1 MATLI
6 NIGVTGLTAS
16 QTALSTTGNNITNA
30 NTPGYSRQRVNLE
43 ALPEQYTGS
52 GYIGAGV
59 QVQGV
64 SRVVEQFLIGQ
75 LRTNTANYNEA
86 DTLATQFER
95 LDSLLA
101 DSSTGVAP
109 ALQNLFDSVQQ
120 ASQDPTSVAV
130 RQVVLSTAGSLTQ
143 RFSSLYGQLQ
153 DQKDNVSQQLT
164 ALTGQVS
171 SLAQSI
177 AKLNQDISD
186 RAFSPG
192 VQPNELLDNR
202 DELLRQLSEL
212 VDVQVVDQHNG
223 MLNIFVGSGQPLV
236 VGNQANLL
244 KTGAAIDDP
253 SRTEVFFSNGIGSQA
268 VGSLLT
274 GGKIGGLIKYRDTNL
289 ANALNLLGRVA
300 LSFADSMNNQQK
312 LGLDLNGN
320 FGRSLFTDI
329 NSVAAQVTR
338 VTPSGNNAPP
348 ADRVLGV
355 FIDNAANLTD
365 SDYKLTFS
373 SATAYTLTRTSD
385 GVAVASGALVGSAG
399 TVNTTDG
406 FRIDITSGS
415 YTAGDS
421 FLIQPT
427 RQGARDIAVAL
438 QRPEEL
444 AFAQPISTDATLSN
458 RGGGTISGGT
468 VLSVYQS
475 DGVTLQPT
483 FATSN
488 TLSPPLLVRFNS
500 PATTYDILNN
510 SIPGAPVAIAGLS
523 GLAFTA
529 GQTNTVTIND
539 PVTGDPVYSFALA
552 GNPAAGDQFT
562 IKFNLN
568 GSSDNRNALALA
580 GLKLAKTIGGNLT
593 YSDAYGQLVSSV
605 GARTAELKI
614 NRDAADTLVAQA
626 QTSRDSVSGVNLDEE
641 AANLVRFEQAY
652 NASAQVISIA
662 RSIFDTLLATFR

>member
-329 NSVAAQVTR
+329 NSAAAQVTR

>member
-329 NSVAAQVTR
+329 NSAAAQVTR

-523 GLAFTA
+523 GLAFTP

>member
-16 QTALSTTGNNITNA
+16 QTALTTTGNNITNA
-30 NTPGYSRQRVNLE
+30 NTPGYSRQRVNLVTQ
-43 ALPEQYTGS
+43 PEQYTGS

-59 QVQGV
+59 QVQGI

-75 LRTNTANYNEA
+75 LRTNTANFNEA

-101 DSSTGVAP
+101 DSSTGIAP
-109 ALQNLFDSVQQ
+109 SLQNLFDSIQQ
-120 ASQDPTSVAV
+120 ASQDPTSIAV
-130 RQVVLSTAGSLTQ
+130 RQVVLGTAGSLTQ

-153 DQKDNVSQQLT
+153 DQSNSVGQQLT

-186 RAFSPG
+186 RSFAPG

-212 VDVQVVDQHNG
+212 VDVQVVDQNNG
-223 MLNIFVGSGQPLV
+223 MVNVFVGSGQPLV
-236 VGNQANLL
+236 VGNQSNQLSTA
-244 KTGAAIDDP
+244 AAIDDP
-253 SRTEVFFSNGIGSQA
+253 SRVEVVFSNGIGSQA

-289 ANALNLLGRVA
+289 SNALNLLGRVA
-300 LSFADSMNNQQK
+300 LTFADSMNKQQK

-320 FGRSLFTDI
+320 FGHSLFTDI
-329 NSVAAQVTR
+329 NSTTAQLTR
-338 VTPSGNNAPP
+338 VTPSGNNALP
-348 ADRVLGV
+348 ADRQLGV
-355 FIDNAANLTD
+355 YINNTANLTD

-373 SATAYTLTRTSD
+373 SATAYSLVRSSD
-385 GVAVASGALVGSAG
+385 GVAVATGALAG
-399 TVNTTDG
+399 FPATINTADG
-406 FRIDITSGS
+406 FRVDITAGS
-415 YTAGDS
+415 YAAGDS

-444 AFAQPISTDATLSN
+444 ALAQPISTDATLSN
-458 RGGGTISGGT
+458 RGGGTISAGSI
-468 VLSVYQS
+468 LSVYQS
-475 DGVTLQPT
+475 NGTTLQPT
-483 FATSN
+483 FATPN

-510 SIPGAPVAIAGLS
+510 TNPAAPVAIAGLS
-523 GLAFTA
+523 GLAFTP
-529 GQTNTVTIND
+529 GQANTVMIND
-539 PVTGDPVYSFALA
+539 PVTGNPVYSFSLA

-562 IKFNLN
+562 VNFNRV
-568 GSSDNRNALALA
+568 GSSDNRNAVALA
-580 GLKLAKTIGGNLT
+580 NLKLAKTIGGNLT

-614 NRDAADTLVAQA
+614 NRDAADTLVVQA
-626 QTSRDSVSGVNLDEE
+626 QTSRDAVSGVNLDEE
-641 AANLVRFEQAY
+641 AANLIRFEQAY